1 MDPVQS
7 RMARAA
13 IGVSIAEFAKL
24 ANVSTNTVVRFERGE
39 ELKAS
44 TVEELSEVFRNAGI
58 TFLPDTGEGI
68 GILYKRDDGTEV
80 REHIPSKT
88 NR

>member
-1 MDPVQS
+1 
-7 RMARAA
+7 MARAA
-13 IGVSIAEFAKL
+13 LGVTIAEFAQL

-39 ELKAS
+39 ELKTS
-44 TVEELSEVFRNAGI
+44 TVEELAEVFRTAGI
-58 TFLPDTGEGI
+58 TFLPDTGNGI

-80 REHIPSKT
+80 REHLQSKT